1 MKYTKPWF
9 LGVFFF
15 PISVMANKDI
25 EKIKGIKILE
35 KRGDAFFD
43 AEMYEEAVDTYLEV
57 LLQDTGNVSINIKI
71 GESYLKSGQY
81 TEAKQTFE
89 EIKRIKPDHVIVRN
103 YLHVINVQE
112 IILKGDKYRENKE
125 YKKALET
132 YYQAFKVDPKSIEAL
147 HGAALVYLEEEKVEK
162 AINIFNKI
170 MEMDSIYQEEYK
182 HILNHV
188 AISLGKHGLHDKAI
202 SLYQKAISL
211 DPNDEVLFFNLSGAF
226 IRSNKYQEAKTFLE
240 KAIEL
245 DPSFEEAKNLL
256 EKISLAHTT

>member
-1 MKYTKPWF
+1 M
-9 LGVFFF
+9 V
-15 PISVMANKDI
+15 NKQI
-25 EKIKGIKILE
+25 EKIKDIKDLE

-43 AEMYEEAVDTYLEV
+43 AEMYPEAIDTYLEV
-57 LLQDTGNVSINIKI
+57 LLRDTGNVSINMKI
-71 GESYLKSGQY
+71 GESYLKLRKY

-103 YLHVINVQE
+103 YLNIINVKE
-112 IILKGDKYRENKE
+112 IILEGDKYRENKE
-125 YKKALET
+125 YKKALEI
-132 YYQAFKVDPKSIEAL
+132 YYQAFKIDPKSIEAL

-226 IRSNKYQEAKTFLE
+226 VRSNKYQEAKTFLE

-245 DPSFEEAKNLL
+245 DPTFDEAINLL
-256 EKISLAHTT
+256 QKISKARIT